1 MQKVI
6 VILIVLS
13 SIFIIRLYFHG
24 PLQKSSQNPELEAI
38 SSELEPF
45 RNSLTTILGQ
55 YLSNPQSALLAGM
68 VLGVKEDL
76 PSEFKKSLRETSTI
90 HIVVVS
96 GQNLSMLAG
105 FLMGFSRIIGRRK
118 AAALSLIVILF
129 YTFLT
134 GLQIPTIRAAIMVF
148 FGFLAGLFGREKY
161 SLWILSLTGYIML
174 LYQPD
179 WLNSLSFQ
187 LSFLATLAVVK
198 IAPVFEQKLHKIPDI
213 LRTDLSVSIAAQLL
227 TLPIIAYNFRE
238 ISLVG
243 ILVNTLILW
252 TVPLIMIF
260 GMIVIFASFI
270 SVTLGSLIVFI
281 PNILLTYFTAVVEMF
296 AAMPLDSLKLGQTS
310 IYFWMGYYF
319 LLLGIFTRF
328 RANLEV
334 TKKEQDFSQK
344 F

>member
-6 VILIVLS
+6 IILIVLS
-13 SIFIIRLYFHG
+13 SIFLLRLYYHG
-24 PLQKSSQNPELEAI
+24 PVQKSSQNPELEVI
-38 SSELEPF
+38 SSKFEPF
-45 RNSLTTILGQ
+45 RNSLTTTLGQ
-55 YLSNPQSALLAGM
+55 FLPNPQSALLAGM

-76 PSEFKKSLRETSTI
+76 PQEFKKALRETSTI

-105 FLMGFSRIIGRRK
+105 FLMGFSKFLGRKK
-118 AAALSLIVILF
+118 AAILSFLVILF
-129 YTFLT
+129 YAFLT
-134 GLQIPTIRAAIMVF
+134 GFQIPTIRAAIMVF
-148 FGFLAGLFGREKY
+148 FGFLAGLVGREKY
-161 SLWILSLTGYIML
+161 SLWILFLTGYIML

-198 IAPVFEQKLHKIPDI
+198 IAPIFDQKLHQIPDI

-227 TLPIIAYNFRE
+227 TLPIIAFNFRE

-243 ILVNTLILW
+243 VLVNTLILW
-252 TVPLIMIF
+252 TVPLIMIS
-260 GMIVIFASFI
+260 GIILIFI
-270 SVTLGSLIVFI
+270 SFVSIALGNIIAFV
-281 PNILLTYFTAVVEMF
+281 PNVLLTFFIDVVEMF
-296 AAMPLDSLKLGQTS
+296 AAVPLDSLKLGKTS
-310 IYFWMGYYF
+310 ILLWVGYYF

-334 TKKEQDFSQK
+334 MEKSERKM
-344 F
+344 